1 MINVKT
7 YSYREMQKILKNNG
21 WSLDHHSGSHAIFKK
36 EGEAYPLVLGRN
48 KSNKMIWQR
57 LIKEHG
63 LIL

>member
-1 MINVKT
+1 
-7 YSYREMQKILKNNG
+7 MQKILKNNG